1 LLRTSGHGPPNVSTA
16 PITALIVDDERLARE
31 RLRTLLAG
39 EPDVDIVG
47 ECANGLEA
55 LAQITELNPELVFLD
70 VQMPDLDGLGV
81 ITALGA
87 DETPEIIF
95 VTAHSTYMERAFE
108 MHAIDYLRK
117 PYSNARFMSAMDH
130 ARRRIG
136 AKRAQSTPVANVPE
150 AARSSSSRFDSVLA
164 ALHDVNNDPRIALR
178 DGKTGTWHLVSRDD
192 IDWIGADGSARVR
205 VHIGKES
212 YVLQKTLAEL
222 ENALDPRAFLRVH
235 RSYIVGTAHI
245 RYVKPLLKGEYAIVL
260 TDGTILDSGRTYR
273 AAVELFLHE
282 RAEQLAPAGE
292 AP

>member
-1 LLRTSGHGPPNVSTA
+1 MLRPQSSDVFAT
-16 PITALIVDDERLARE
+16 PITVLVVDDERLARQ
-31 RLRTLLAG
+31 RLLTLLAG

-55 LAQITELNPELVFLD
+55 LARITELNPELVFLD

-81 ITALGA
+81 ISALGA

-117 PYSNARFMSAMDH
+117 PYSNARFISAVDH
-130 ARRRIG
+130 ARRRIH
-136 AKRAQSTPVANVPE
+136 AKRAQSTPSAKIPE
-150 AARSSSSRFDSVLA
+150 PAGSLNSRFGPVLA

-178 DGKTGTWHLVSRDD
+178 DDKTGTWHIVNRDD
-192 IDWIGADGSARVR
+192 VDWIGADGSARVR

-212 YVLQKTLAEL
+212 YVLRKTLAEL
-222 ENALDPRAFLRVH
+222 EHALDPRAFLRVH

-245 RYVKPLLKGEYAIVL
+245 RYVKPLLKGEYGIVL
-260 TDGTILDSGRTYR
+260 RDGTILDSGRTYR
-273 AAVELFLHE
+273 AAVERFLHE
-282 RAEQLAPAGE
+282 RAGQLTIAADVP
-292 AP
+292 

>member
-1 LLRTSGHGPPNVSTA
+1 MLRPPPPFVSA
-16 PITALIVDDERLARE
+16 PITVLIVDDERLARQ
-31 RLRTLLAG
+31 RLQNLLAG
-39 EPDVDIVG
+39 EPDVDIVS

-55 LAQITELNPELVFLD
+55 LARITELSPELVFLD

-108 MHAIDYLRK
+108 MHAVDYLRK
-117 PYSNARFMSAMDH
+117 PYSNERFISALNH
-130 ARRRIG
+130 ARRRIH
-136 AKRAQSTPVANVPE
+136 AKRAQETPSPKMPDTA
-150 AARSSSSRFDSVLA
+150 SSSDSRFGPVLA

-178 DGKTGTWHLVSRDD
+178 DGKTGTWHIVSRDD
-192 IDWIGADGSARVR
+192 IEWIGADGSARVR
-205 VHIGKES
+205 VHVGKES

-260 TDGTILDSGRTYR
+260 TDGTMLDSGRTYR
-273 AAVELFLHE
+273 AAVEHFLHE
-282 RAEQLAPAGE
+282 CAGQLSAAVDVP
-292 AP
+292 

>member
-1 LLRTSGHGPPNVSTA
+1 MYAGTHGPPDVSTV
-16 PITALIVDDERLARE
+16 PITVLIVDDERLARE

-39 EPDVDIVG
+39 EPDVDVVG

-55 LAQITELNPELVFLD
+55 LARITELRPELVFLD

-95 VTAHSTYMERAFE
+95 VTAHSTYMELAFE

-117 PYSNARFMSAMDH
+117 PYSNARFISALDH
-130 ARRRIG
+130 ARRRIH
-136 AKRAQSTPVANVPE
+136 AKRAQSTPITKMPAP
-150 AARSSSSRFDSVLA
+150 ARSSGSRFDSVLA
-164 ALHDVNNDPRIALR
+164 ALHDVNSDPRIALR

-192 IDWIGADGSARVR
+192 IDWIGADGSRVR

-273 AAVELFLHE
+273 VAVERFLHE
-282 RAEQLAPAGE
+282 RAQQLTTAGDT
-292 AP
+292 P

>member
-1 LLRTSGHGPPNVSTA
+1 MSAA
-16 PITALIVDDERLARE
+16 PITVLIVDDERLARE

-55 LAQITELNPELVFLD
+55 LAKITELGPELVFLD

-117 PYSNARFMSAMDH
+117 PYSNARFISAVEH
-130 ARRRIG
+130 ARRRIH
-136 AKRAQSTPVANVPE
+136 AKRAQTTPIAKMPE
-150 AARSSSSRFDSVLA
+150 PARSPSSRFDSVLA
-164 ALHDVNNDPRIALR
+164 ALHDVNSDPRIALR
-178 DGKTGTWHLVSRDD
+178 DGKTGTWHIVSRDD

-245 RYVKPLLKGEYAIVL
+245 RYVKPLLKGEYAIML

-273 AAVELFLHE
+273 GAVESFLNE
-282 RAEQLAPAGE
+282 RAQQLAPAGE
-292 AP
+292 MP